1 MIPIILGAVALGTA
15 AVGAFKGVEGAVGM
29 HESNE
34 IGKRAQ
40 ERYELALQELRT
52 NWEATNK
59 SAEVYGQIQLYI
71 RQRTIARFI
80 DFIKKNLGQQATQ
93 DELKFLIEVGISVQ
107 QIQEY
112 RAAVIEAQQFVKGG
126 YQSVFAGAAAS
137 QGAASLATSVGVA
150 STGTAISGLSGAA
163 ATNATLAW
171 LGGGSLA
178 AGGGGMALGSVIL
191 GGLTVGPA
199 LAVGGFMLASEGEKA
214 LTKAQDYEAQVNIE
228 IANIDTAK
236 DCLTQVKQRITE
248 LANLVYRLNHQ
259 ADLALTDLESQK
271 FAREQHASKFQKVA
285 LLIKALAEILKTP
298 VLTDDGQLNIGTV
311 TLLEKY
317 RTL

>member
-15 AVGAFKGVEGAVGM
+15 AVGAFKGAEGAVGM

-40 ERYELALQELRT
+40 ERYELALRELQ
-52 NWEATNK
+52 NDWEATNK
-59 SAEVYGQIQLYI
+59 AAELYGQIQLHI
-71 RQRTIARFI
+71 RQRTIGRFI
-80 DFIKKNLGQQATQ
+80 EFIKRNLGQKASQE
-93 DELKFLIEVGISVQ
+93 DLKFLVELGISVQ

-112 RAAVIEAQQFVKGG
+112 KAAVVEAQQFVQGG
-126 YQSVFAGAAAS
+126 YQAVLAGAAAS
-137 QGAASLATSVGVA
+137 QGAVSLATSIGVA

-178 AGGGGMALGSVIL
+178 AGGGGMALGSIIL
-191 GGLTVGPA
+191 GGLTIGPA

-214 LTKAQDYEAQVNIE
+214 LTKAQEYEAQVNIA
-228 IANIDTAK
+228 IADIELTK
-236 DCLTQVKQRITE
+236 DYFIQIKQRINE
-248 LANLVYRLNHQ
+248 LANLVCRLNKQ
-259 ADLALTDLESQK
+259 TELALTELESQE
-271 FAREQHASKFQKVA
+271 FDRERDASKFQKVA
-285 LLIKALAEILKTP
+285 LLIRAIAEILKTP
-298 VLTDDGQLNIGTV
+298 VLTSDGQLNIGTV

>member
-15 AVGAFKGVEGAVGM
+15 AVGAFKGAEGAVGM

-40 ERYELALQELRT
+40 ERYELALQELQ
-52 NWEATNK
+52 NDWEATNK
-59 SAEVYGQIQLYI
+59 AAELYGQMQLYI
-71 RQRTIARFI
+71 KQRTIGRFI
-80 DFIKKNLGQQATQ
+80 EFIKRNLGQKASQE
-93 DELKFLIEVGISVQ
+93 DLKFLIELGISVQ

-112 RAAVIEAQQFVKGG
+112 KATVIEAQQFAQGG
-126 YQSVFAGAAAS
+126 YQAVLAGTAAS
-137 QGAASLATSVGVA
+137 QGAVGLATSIGVA

-178 AGGGGMALGSVIL
+178 AGGGGMALGSIIL
-191 GGLTVGPA
+191 GGLTIGPA

-214 LTKAQDYEAQVNIE
+214 LTKAQEYEAQVNIA
-228 IANIDTAK
+228 IADIELTK
-236 DCLTQVKQRITE
+236 DYCIQIKQRINE
-248 LANLVYRLNHQ
+248 LATLVCRLNKQ
-259 ADLALTDLESQK
+259 AELALTELESQE
-271 FAREQHASKFQKVA
+271 FDRERDASKFQKVA
-285 LLIKALAEILKTP
+285 LLIRAIAEILKTP
-298 VLTDDGQLNIGTV
+298 VLNEEGKINIGTI
-311 TLLEKY
+311 TILEKY

>member
-15 AVGAFKGVEGAVGM
+15 AVGAFKGAEGAVGM

-40 ERYELALQELRT
+40 ERYELALEELQSC
-52 NWEATNK
+52 WETTNK
-59 SAEVYGQIQLYI
+59 AAELYVQMQLHV
-71 RQRTIARFI
+71 RQRTIGRFI
-80 DFIKKNLGQQATQ
+80 EFIKRTLGQKASQE
-93 DELKFLIEVGISVQ
+93 DLKFLVEIGISVQ

-112 RAAVIEAQQFVKGG
+112 KAAVIEAQQFTQGG
-126 YQSVFAGAAAS
+126 YQAVLAGTAAG
-137 QGAASLATSVGVA
+137 QGAVGLATSIGVA

-178 AGGGGMALGSVIL
+178 AGGGGMALGSIIL
-191 GGLTVGPA
+191 GGLTIGPA

-228 IANIDTAK
+228 IANIELTK
-236 DCLTQVKQRITE
+236 DYLIQIKQRVSE
-248 LANLVYRLNHQ
+248 LANLVCRLNKQ
-259 ADLALTDLESQK
+259 AELALTDLESQE
-271 FAREQHASKFQKVA
+271 FDRERDASKFQKVA
-285 LLIKALAEILKTP
+285 LLIRALAEILKTP
-298 VLTDDGQLNIGTV
+298 VLNEEGKINIGTI
-311 TLLEKY
+311 TILEKY

>member
-15 AVGAFKGVEGAVGM
+15 AVGAFKGAEGAVGI

-40 ERYELALQELRT
+40 EKYELALKELKSD
-52 NWEATNK
+52 WEATNK
-59 SAEVYGQIQLYI
+59 AAEVYGQIQLYV
-71 RQRTIARFI
+71 RQHTIARFI
-80 DFIKKNLGQQATQ
+80 DFIKHNLGQQASQ
-93 DELKFLIEVGISVQ
+93 DELKFLIGLGISVQ
-107 QIQEY
+107 QLQEY
-112 RAAVIEAQQFVKGG
+112 KAAVIEAQQFAQGG
-126 YQSVFAGAAAS
+126 YQAVLAGTAAG
-137 QGAASLATSVGVA
+137 QGAVGLATSIGVA

-236 DCLTQVKQRITE
+236 DCLIQVKQRIAE
-248 LANLVYRLNHQ
+248 LANLVYRLNNQ
-259 ADLALTDLESQK
+259 ANLALTDLES
-271 FAREQHASKFQKVA
+271 REFDRERDASKFQRVA

-298 VLTDDGQLNIGTV
+298 VLNEEGQINIGT
-311 TLLEKY
+311 TTILEKY
-317 RTL
+317 LTL

>member
-15 AVGAFKGVEGAVGM
+15 AVGAFKGAEGAVGI

-40 ERYELALQELRT
+40 EKYELALKELKSD
-52 NWEATNK
+52 WEATNK
-59 SAEVYGQIQLYI
+59 AAEVYGQIQFYV
-71 RQRTIARFI
+71 RQHTIARFI
-80 DFIKKNLGQQATQ
+80 DFIKHNLGQQASQ
-93 DELKFLIEVGISVQ
+93 DELKFLIELGISVQ
-107 QIQEY
+107 QLQEY
-112 RAAVIEAQQFVKGG
+112 KAAVIKAQQFAQGG
-126 YQSVFAGAAAS
+126 YQAVLAGTAAG
-137 QGAASLATSVGVA
+137 QGAVGLATSIGVA

-199 LAVGGFMLASEGEKA
+199 LAVGGFMLANEGEKA

-236 DCLTQVKQRITE
+236 DCLIQVKQRIAE
-248 LANLVYRLNHQ
+248 LANLVYRLNNQ
-259 ADLALTDLESQK
+259 ANLALTDLESQK
-271 FAREQHASKFQKVA
+271 FNRERDAGKFQRVA
-285 LLIKALAEILKTP
+285 LLIRALAEILKTP
-298 VLTDDGQLNIGTV
+298 VLNEEGQINIGTI
-311 TLLEKY
+311 TILEKY